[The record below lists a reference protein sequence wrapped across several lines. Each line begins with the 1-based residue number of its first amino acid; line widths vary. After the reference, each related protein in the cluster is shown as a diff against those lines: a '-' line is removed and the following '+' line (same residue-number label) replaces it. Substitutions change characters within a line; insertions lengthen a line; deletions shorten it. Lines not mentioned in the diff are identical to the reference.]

1 MAIQSRGCLGIE
13 KSRTFDLRFRKPLL
27 YPEEL
32 LGSRSSELILNST
45 SADASKNTYLKGVS
59 KPYLQV
65 KVQSSGEIGALE
77 NGFGSQPRSKVQ
89 RSVSGC
95 CKFRALSCGKIA
107 TESRSRWDGGGG
119 RVTANQRSPVLQS
132 GPSYASEFGRT
143 LSLVRQWHHVHL
155 RSLVDI
161 ARDRRLRR
169 FRHLIIPDKVL
180 GTQKRSYSVQQHLV
194 RIDNSITSV
203 RRRRQ

>member
-1 MAIQSRGCLGIE
+1 MIATNEVRLGRA
-13 KSRTFDLRFRKPLL
+13 SLFRTRRQPTFQKTLV
-27 YPEEL
+27 
-32 LGSRSSELILNST
+32 
-45 SADASKNTYLKGVS
+45 LKGVS
-59 KPYLQV
+59 KPYLQA
-65 KVQSSGEIGALE
+65 KVQSSRERGALE
-77 NGFGSQPRSKVQ
+77 NGFESEPRSKVQ

-95 CKFRALSCGKIA
+95 CKFRAFSRGKIS
-107 TESRSRWDGGGG
+107 TKSRSRQDGGGG

-132 GPSYASEFGRT
+132 GPSYANEFGRT
-143 LSLVRQWHHVHL
+143 LSSVRQWHHVHL
-155 RSLVDI
+155 RSLANI

-180 GTQKRSYSVQQHLV
+180 DIQKRSYSAHQHSG

>member
-1 MAIQSRGCLGIE
+1 MCIRDRFAAMENHRTDSIPNDSYPV
-13 KSRTFDLRFRKPLL
+13 KSDRL
-27 YPEEL
+27 
-32 LGSRSSELILNST
+32 
-45 SADASKNTYLKGVS
+45 
-59 KPYLQV
+59 
-65 KVQSSGEIGALE
+65 LE

-169 FRHLIIPDKVL
+169 FRHLITV
-180 GTQKRSYSVQQHLV
+180 SYTHL
-194 RIDNSITSV
+194 TLP
-203 RRRRQ
+203 